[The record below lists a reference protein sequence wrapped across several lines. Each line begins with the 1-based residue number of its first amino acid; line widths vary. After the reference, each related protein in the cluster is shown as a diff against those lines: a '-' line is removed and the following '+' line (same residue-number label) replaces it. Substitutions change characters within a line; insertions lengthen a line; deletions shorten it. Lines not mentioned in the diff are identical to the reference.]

1 MSQALS
7 SSIQLRHI
15 GSMPRSRRASSASEI
30 SPLEI
35 RLAAIRVAMNMDS
48 LPKPRLALIAGA
60 TASGKSALTLSLA
73 ERREGVV
80 IYADSAQRSEE
91 HTSELQSLMRISY
104 AVFCLQQKRHRCRA
118 LQARQ

>member
-7 SSIQLRHI
+7 SSIQLRPI

-73 ERREGVV
+73 ERRAGVV
-80 IYADSAQRSEE
+80 INADRAQVYRD
-91 HTSELQSLMRISY
+91 LRIINARPSREDR
-104 AVFCLQQKRHRCRA
+104 KRTR
-118 LQARQ
+118 LK

>member
-7 SSIQLRHI
+7 SSIQLRPI

-80 IYADSAQRSEE
+80 INADSAQVYRD
-91 HTSELQSLMRISY
+91 LRIVT
-104 AVFCLQQKRHRCRA
+104 ARDRKRTRLNSSH
-118 LQARQ
+118 

>member
-80 IYADSAQRSEE
+80 INADIAQVYRDRRLVPARPSRDEE
-91 HTSELQSLMRISY
+91 DRAPHPPPGH
-104 AVFCLQQKRHRCRA
+104 RHGHGPWD
-118 LQARQ
+118 